1 MSDQVNKAST
11 EPGEHGAP
19 ARLVGT
25 EEGRATAR
33 KLFAHAQIAETKR
46 NYEYAIELYVQGL
59 AYWPDAIDEGL
70 KKLRVVAT
78 ARKQQ
83 GGRGPGFL
91 TKRKFPTNG
100 KRIEDSLNNA
110 LYLFGLDPGDPSAME
125 EILQLASRAHCDGV
139 AQWISPVLAEA
150 YDSAGRLSAAR
161 YQAACEAMLRSAKV
175 AIEFEN
181 DAGAMEILR
190 ANVAVAQIWA
200 RHYPDSHDP
209 PRAVSN
215 ASGELAIVKGRFAKA
230 EGFTES
236 LKDAAG
242 QRDLQDRDRRVH
254 TADRNQELIE
264 SARRDWEANRNT
276 PNKLLA
282 LTELLA
288 RTETDAGEDEAMR
301 LLREE
306 YASSRNYLF
315 KHKADEIEVRRMRRL
330 LRSLQARREA
340 EPGHA
345 DLAELIRRQRGAIV
359 AREIEILEE
368 RQRQY
373 PSDLKVKF
381 HLAQRYFD
389 AGQFDDAI
397 PLFQHAGADARVRSE
412 SRLFLGRAFLEKGFH
427 EQATGVLRKGLEELE
442 TRSGS
447 VALELTYW
455 LGRALEA
462 GGDAAGAR
470 KAYGS
475 LIQLEYNHR
484 DARIRLERLVSG

>member
-1 MSDQVNKAST
+1 MSDQANKASI

-25 EEGRATAR
+25 EEGRAKAH

-46 NYEYAIELYVQGL
+46 NYDYAIELYVQGL
-59 AYWPDAIDEGL
+59 AYWPDAVEEGL

-83 GGRGPGFL
+83 GGKGPGFL

-100 KRIEDSLNNA
+100 KQIEESLNNA

-125 EILQLASRAHCDGV
+125 EILQLAGRAHCDRV
-139 AQWISPVLAEA
+139 VQWISPVLAEA
-150 YDSAGRLSAAR
+150 YDSAAKLSAAR
-161 YQAACEAMLRSAKV
+161 YQAACEAMLAAAKV

-181 DAGAMEILR
+181 DTGAMEILR
-190 ANVAVAQIWA
+190 ANVAIAQIWA

-209 PRAVSN
+209 SRALSN
-215 ASGELAIVKGRFAKA
+215 ASGELAIVKGKFAKA
-230 EGFTES
+230 EGFAES

-264 SARRDWEANRNT
+264 AARRDWEANRNT
-276 PNKLLA
+276 PNKLLSLA
-282 LTELLA
+282 ELLA
-288 RTETDAGEDEAMR
+288 RTETEAGENEAMA

-306 YASSRNYLF
+306 YASSRNYIFGF
-315 KHKADEIEVRRMRRL
+315 KAEEIEVRQMRRRLRL
-330 LRSLQARREA
+330 LQKRREEEPSNA
-340 EPGHA
+340 E
-345 DLAELIRRQRGAIV
+345 LAEEIRRQRGAILG
-359 AREIEILEE
+359 REIEILEE

-381 HLAQRYFD
+381 LLAQRYFD
-389 AGQFDDAI
+389 AGRHDDGI
-397 PLFQHAGADARVRSE
+397 PLFQQAVADARVRSE
-412 SRLFLGRAFLEKGFH
+412 SRLFLGRAFLEKRFY
-427 EQATGVLRKGLEELE
+427 EQATGVLRRGLEELE
-442 TRSGS
+442 TRTGG

-462 GGDAAGAR
+462 SGDPAGAR

-475 LIQLEYNHR
+475 LIQLDYNHR
-484 DARIRLERLVSG
+484 DARLRLERLVSE